1 MSIDRTHSLSGV
13 SPIQPRE
20 ASEIQQQK
28 RKEAASQPAVDGA
41 QVKLSDAQSRLMQP
55 NGQDINVERVEAL
68 KLAIRNGETEH
79 GYRKNCRRAVA
90 GYPRFTEIKRL
101 TGSHLCPER

>member
-13 SPIQPRE
+13 TPIQPRE

-28 RKEAASQPAVDGA
+28 RKEATSQPAVDGA

-68 KLAIRNGETEH
+68 KLAIRNGE
-79 GYRKNCRRAVA
+79 
-90 GYPRFTEIKRL
+90 L
-101 TGSHLCPER
+101 SMDTGKIADALLQDTHDLLKSNN

>member
-28 RKEAASQPAVDGA
+28 RKETASQPAVDGA

-68 KLAIRNGETEH
+68 KLAIRNGE
-79 GYRKNCRRAVA
+79 
-90 GYPRFTEIKRL
+90 L
-101 TGSHLCPER
+101 SMDTGKIADALLQDTHDLLKSND

>member
-68 KLAIRNGETEH
+68 KLAIRNGE
-79 GYRKNCRRAVA
+79 
-90 GYPRFTEIKRL
+90 L
-101 TGSHLCPER
+101 SMDTGKIADALLQDTRDLLKSND

>member
-28 RKEAASQPAVDGA
+28 RKEAASQPTVDGA

-68 KLAIRNGETEH
+68 KLAIRNGE
-79 GYRKNCRRAVA
+79 
-90 GYPRFTEIKRL
+90 L
-101 TGSHLCPER
+101 SMDTGKIADALLQDTHDLLKSND

>member
-68 KLAIRNGETEH
+68 KLAIRNGE
-79 GYRKNCRRAVA
+79 
-90 GYPRFTEIKRL
+90 L
-101 TGSHLCPER
+101 TMDTGKIADALLQDTHDLLKSND

>member
-20 ASEIQQQK
+20 SSEIQQQK
-28 RKEAASQPAVDGA
+28 RKEATSQPAVDGT

-68 KLAIRNGETEH
+68 KLAIRNGE
-79 GYRKNCRRAVA
+79 
-90 GYPRFTEIKRL
+90 L
-101 TGSHLCPER
+101 TMDTGKIADALLQDTHDLLKSND

>member
-55 NGQDINVERVEAL
+55 NGKYINVERVEAL
-68 KLAIRNGETEH
+68 KLAIRNGE
-79 GYRKNCRRAVA
+79 
-90 GYPRFTEIKRL
+90 L
-101 TGSHLCPER
+101 SMDTGKIADALLQDTHDLLKSND

>member
-68 KLAIRNGETEH
+68 KLAIRNGELS
-79 GYRKNCRRAVA
+79 
-90 GYPRFTEIKRL
+90 ID
-101 TGSHLCPER
+101 TGKIADALLQDTHDLLKSND

>member
-28 RKEAASQPAVDGA
+28 RKEATSQPAVDGG

-68 KLAIRNGETEH
+68 KLAIRNGE
-79 GYRKNCRRAVA
+79 
-90 GYPRFTEIKRL
+90 L
-101 TGSHLCPER
+101 SMDTGKIADALLQDTHDLLKSND

>member
-28 RKEAASQPAVDGA
+28 RKEATSQPAVDGT
-41 QVKLSDAQSRLMQP
+41 QVKLNDAQSRLMQP

-68 KLAIRNGETEH
+68 KLAIRNGE
-79 GYRKNCRRAVA
+79 
-90 GYPRFTEIKRL
+90 L
-101 TGSHLCPER
+101 TMDTGKIADALLQDTHDLLKSND

>member
-1 MSIDRTHSLSGV
+1 MSIDRPHSLSGV

-68 KLAIRNGETEH
+68 KLAIRNGE
-79 GYRKNCRRAVA
+79 
-90 GYPRFTEIKRL
+90 L
-101 TGSHLCPER
+101 SMDTGKIADALLQDTHDLLKSND

>member
-28 RKEAASQPAVDGA
+28 RKEAASQPAVDGT

-68 KLAIRNGETEH
+68 KLAIRNGE
-79 GYRKNCRRAVA
+79 
-90 GYPRFTEIKRL
+90 L
-101 TGSHLCPER
+101 TMDTGKIADALLQDTHDLLKSND

>member
-68 KLAIRNGETEH
+68 KLAIRNGE
-79 GYRKNCRRAVA
+79 
-90 GYPRFTEIKRL
+90 L
-101 TGSHLCPER
+101 SMDTGKIADALLQDTHVLLKSND

>member
-13 SPIQPRE
+13 TPIQPRE

-28 RKEAASQPAVDGA
+28 RKEATSQPAVDGA

-68 KLAIRNGETEH
+68 KLAIRNGE
-79 GYRKNCRRAVA
+79 
-90 GYPRFTEIKRL
+90 L
-101 TGSHLCPER
+101 SMDTGKIADALLQDTHDLLKSND

>member
-1 MSIDRTHSLSGV
+1 MSIDRPHSLSGV

-28 RKEAASQPAVDGA
+28 RKEATSQPAVDGT

-68 KLAIRNGETEH
+68 KLAIRNGE
-79 GYRKNCRRAVA
+79 
-90 GYPRFTEIKRL
+90 L
-101 TGSHLCPER
+101 TMDTGKIADALLQDTHDLLKSND

>member
-1 MSIDRTHSLSGV
+1 MTMSIDRTHSLSGV

-68 KLAIRNGETEH
+68 KLAIRNGE
-79 GYRKNCRRAVA
+79 
-90 GYPRFTEIKRL
+90 L
-101 TGSHLCPER
+101 SMDTGKIADALLQDTHDLLKSND

>member
-68 KLAIRNGETEH
+68 KLAIRNGE
-79 GYRKNCRRAVA
+79 
-90 GYPRFTEIKRL
+90 L
-101 TGSHLCPER
+101 SMDTGKIADALLQDTHDLLKSHD

>member
-1 MSIDRTHSLSGV
+1 MSIDRTDSLSGV

-68 KLAIRNGETEH
+68 KLAIRNGE
-79 GYRKNCRRAVA
+79 
-90 GYPRFTEIKRL
+90 L
-101 TGSHLCPER
+101 SMDTGKIADALLQDTHDLLKSND

>member
-28 RKEAASQPAVDGA
+28 RKEATSQPAVDGA

-68 KLAIRNGETEH
+68 KLAIRNGE
-79 GYRKNCRRAVA
+79 
-90 GYPRFTEIKRL
+90 L
-101 TGSHLCPER
+101 SMDTGKIADALLQDTHDLLKSND

>member
-20 ASEIQQQK
+20 ASEIQLQK
-28 RKEAASQPAVDGA
+28 RKEATSQPAVDGT

-68 KLAIRNGETEH
+68 KLAIRNGE
-79 GYRKNCRRAVA
+79 
-90 GYPRFTEIKRL
+90 L
-101 TGSHLCPER
+101 TMDTGKIADALLQDTHDLLKSND

>member
-68 KLAIRNGETEH
+68 KLAIRNGE
-79 GYRKNCRRAVA
+79 
-90 GYPRFTEIKRL
+90 L
-101 TGSHLCPER
+101 SMDTGKIADSLLQDTHDLLKSND

>member
-68 KLAIRNGETEH
+68 KLAIRNGE
-79 GYRKNCRRAVA
+79 
-90 GYPRFTEIKRL
+90 L
-101 TGSHLCPER
+101 SMDTGKIADALLQDTHDLLKSND